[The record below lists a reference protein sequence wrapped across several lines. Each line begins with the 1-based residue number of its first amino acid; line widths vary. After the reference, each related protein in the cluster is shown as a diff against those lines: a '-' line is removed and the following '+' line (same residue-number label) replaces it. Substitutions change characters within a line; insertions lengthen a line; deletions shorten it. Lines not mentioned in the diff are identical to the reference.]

1 VTNWWVGS
9 GTGSEQ
15 GSYSQGY
22 SREVC
27 KHTIGSPYP
36 LYAALGIRG
45 IRLDWQ
51 DNATSDVKYLI
62 QEENDG
68 PTWTTFSEVSSN
80 TANYEFNPGASGRYC
95 YRVGVKSGAV
105 QLWTSNVVCVNY
117 GDAACSGVMNL
128 NVGVGSA
135 LKSILSDGDMVF
147 VASADKVSGV
157 LKPVVSGGSAT
168 VRWSWTLG
176 SQVSSN
182 ICSLLQD
189 RIFIGADSRI
199 YVIRKEDG
207 TILSER
213 AFGSGPVNNGCAVSG
228 GKIYLTTSTGYVWKL
243 SPDLKPEGVANA
255 GSAVTTPVI
264 DEREGG
270 YIYVPRTDGVLK
282 VYDLNLVE
290 VGSVNLGSPITYVVL
305 GPKRGEVFVAGEGGN
320 YLYRVTRAGTS
331 FFVRSVNVGGA
342 IRTSPVVYQ
351 YGAEVTVI
359 VGLDGGLK
367 AYGVDSSGNFVQ
379 IWSQSV
385 GTPIMG
391 APVLAGDLVFIGVG
405 NQIQARKVSDGTPI
419 GDSCPYTAS
428 GNISTALDVEG
439 SDIVFGDETGRL
451 YIIAGGVGESKG
463 WWVSYNMK
471 GRRSSGGIYTHRGLA
486 YEEARFCP
494 YSPTSSGYIF
504 SVIADE
510 IRSDYAGK
518 EIFAFDNKGWRGYLI
533 SATGQ
538 IIWEAYLGWRSWCF
552 PAVGD
557 IIPGGSKEIAMGM
570 EDARVV
576 VLTSNGTWYQILLCG
591 EIRAV
596 TLADVDGNGDDEI
609 IATSQGC
616 NKAYVIDWDGTS
628 SSLKLLREYAL
639 SSDSGNNSYAVW
651 YSVNSTIYVAGF
663 SGNLYMFDYAN
674 YSTSVVS
681 VAGSSVKLHTP
692 AMGDVDGDGV
702 KEVVVGGDNGVIYIR
717 NYLDGTAKGEIDIR
731 SYTGGV
737 GKCMNRISLGD
748 ADRDGKDE
756 IYVVA
761 SDCDPSSGQTY
772 LVSITY
778 FGTYQVRWGRGPF
791 RGMSLSNAVIG
802 DFDGDGMGD
811 IAIITHN
818 DDLYVW
824 RYDGSLNFVG
834 RGYYYSVGGARG
846 GISVIDLDEDGRQ
859 NIIFGDRSSGCVH
872 IFEFGEGTA
881 SGQVWWGYNR
891 ANPKQNGVR

>member
-1 VTNWWVGS
+1 MT
-9 GTGSEQ
+9 
-15 GSYSQGY
+15 
-22 SREVC
+22 
-27 KHTIGSPYP
+27 P
-36 LYAALGIRG
+36 
-45 IRLDWQ
+45 
-51 DNATSDVKYLI
+51 
-62 QEENDG
+62 
-68 PTWTTFSEVSSN
+68 
-80 TANYEFNPGASGRYC
+80 
-95 YRVGVKSGAV
+95 
-105 QLWTSNVVCVNY
+105 
-117 GDAACSGVMNL
+117 L
-128 NVGVGSA
+128 NVGLGSA
-135 LKSILSDGDMVF
+135 LKSVLSDGEMVF
-147 VASADKVSGV
+147 VAFADKVSGV
-157 LKPVVSGGSAT
+157 SKPVVSGGSAS
-168 VRWSWTLG
+168 VKWSKTLG
-176 SQVSSN
+176 SQISSN
-182 ICSLLQD
+182 ICSLSQD
-189 RIFIGADSRI
+189 RIFIGADSKI
-199 YVIRKEDG
+199 YVIRKGDG
-207 TILSER
+207 AILSER
-213 AFGSGPVNNGCAVSG
+213 TFGSGNNGCAVNG

-243 SPDLKPEGVANA
+243 SLDLKVEGVANA

-305 GPKRGEVFVAGEGGN
+305 GPKRGEVFAAGEGGN

-331 FFVRSVNVGGA
+331 FFVRSTDVGGA

-359 VGLDGGLK
+359 VGVGTGLK

-379 IWSQSV
+379 LWSQSLGGV
-385 GTPIMG
+385 PRG
-391 APVLAGDLVFIGVG
+391 AAVLAGDVVFLGVFIGVG
-405 NQIQARKVSDGTPI
+405 SQIQARKVSDGTPV
-419 GDSCPYTAS
+419 GGSCPYTAS

-439 SDIVFGDETGRL
+439 SDIVFGDDTGRL
-451 YIIAGGVGESKG
+451 YIIAAGVGESKG

-471 GRRSSGGIYTHRGLA
+471 GKRAIGGINTHRGLA

-538 IIWEAYLGWRSWCF
+538 IIWEAYLGWRSWSL

-557 IIPGGSKEIAMGM
+557 IIPGGAKEIAMGM

-692 AMGDVDGDGV
+692 AIGDVDGDGA
-702 KEVVVGGDNGVIYIR
+702 KEVIVGGDNGVIYIR
-717 NYLDGTAKGEIDIR
+717 NVDGTAKEEIDIR

-761 SDCDPSSGQTY
+761 SDCTATTGNSY

-778 FGTYQVRWGRGPF
+778 FGGTYQVRWGSGPF
-791 RGMSLSNAVIG
+791 RGTSSSHVVIG

-811 IAIITHN
+811 IATVVHY

-824 RYDGSLNFVG
+824 RWDGSMNFVG
-834 RGYYYSVGGARG
+834 RAYYSGGGARG
-846 GISVIDLDEDGRQ
+846 GMSVIDLDEDGRQ

>member
-1 VTNWWVGS
+1 
-9 GTGSEQ
+9 
-15 GSYSQGY
+15 
-22 SREVC
+22 
-27 KHTIGSPYP
+27 
-36 LYAALGIRG
+36 
-45 IRLDWQ
+45 
-51 DNATSDVKYLI
+51 
-62 QEENDG
+62 
-68 PTWTTFSEVSSN
+68 
-80 TANYEFNPGASGRYC
+80 
-95 YRVGVKSGAV
+95 
-105 QLWTSNVVCVNY
+105 
-117 GDAACSGVMNL
+117 
-128 NVGVGSA
+128 
-135 LKSILSDGDMVF
+135 
-147 VASADKVSGV
+147 
-157 LKPVVSGGSAT
+157 
-168 VRWSWTLG
+168 
-176 SQVSSN
+176 
-182 ICSLLQD
+182 
-189 RIFIGADSRI
+189 
-199 YVIRKEDG
+199 
-207 TILSER
+207 
-213 AFGSGPVNNGCAVSG
+213 
-228 GKIYLTTSTGYVWKL
+228 
-243 SPDLKPEGVANA
+243 
-255 GSAVTTPVI
+255 
-264 DEREGG
+264 
-270 YIYVPRTDGVLK
+270 
-282 VYDLNLVE
+282 
-290 VGSVNLGSPITYVVL
+290 
-305 GPKRGEVFVAGEGGN
+305 
-320 YLYRVTRAGTS
+320 VTRAGTS

-359 VGLDGGLK
+359 VGVDGGLK

-379 IWSQSV
+379 LWSQTL
-385 GTPIMG
+385 GGAPRG
-391 APVLAGDLVFIGVG
+391 APVLAGDVVFIGVG
-405 NQIQARKVSDGTPI
+405 NQIQARKVNDGTAV
-419 GDSCPYTAS
+419 GGSCPYTGL
-428 GNISTALDVEG
+428 GNISTALDIDG
-439 SDIVFGDETGRL
+439 SDIVFGDDSGNL
-451 YIIAGGVGESKG
+451 YIISAGVGESKG

-471 GRRSSGGIYTHRGLA
+471 GKRAIGGIYTHRGLA
-486 YEEARFCP
+486 YEEARYCP

-510 IRSDYAGK
+510 IRSDYDGK

-538 IIWEAYLGWRSWCF
+538 IIWEAYLGWRSWSL

-576 VLTSNGTWYQILLCG
+576 VLRSDGVWYQILLCG

-616 NKAYVIDWDGTS
+616 NKTYVIDWDGT
-628 SSLKLLREYAL
+628 SLKLLREYAL
-639 SSDSGNNSYAVW
+639 SSDSGNNSYAIVIT
-651 YSVNSTIYVAGF
+651 YPGNSTIYVAGF

-692 AMGDVDGDGV
+692 AIGDVDGDGV

-717 NYLDGTAKGEIDIR
+717 NYVDGTAKEEIDIR

-761 SDCDPSSGQTY
+761 SDCTATTGNSY

-778 FGTYQVRWGRGPF
+778 FGGGYQVRWGSGPF
-791 RGMSLSNAVIG
+791 RGTSSSHVVIG

-811 IAIITHN
+811 IATVVHY

-824 RYDGSLNFVG
+824 RWDGSMNFVG
-834 RGYYYSVGGARG
+834 RAYYSGGGARG
-846 GISVIDLDEDGRQ
+846 GMSVIDLDEDGRQ